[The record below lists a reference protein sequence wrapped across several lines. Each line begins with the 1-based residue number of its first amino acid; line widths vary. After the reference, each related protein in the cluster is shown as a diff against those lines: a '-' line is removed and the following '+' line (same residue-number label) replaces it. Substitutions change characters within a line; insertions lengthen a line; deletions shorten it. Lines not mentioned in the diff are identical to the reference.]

1 MSRLRFVIALLLLA
15 LPLAACGDDGGNDE
29 ADDGVAADTAS
40 DGDRPCEPVGTALA
54 ERATDTVEVTLDE
67 YAFSPSELE
76 VPAGIV
82 TFAVT
87 NEGEE
92 EHELAFLP
100 GGGEVPLSD
109 EGAPDEDALG
119 DAGAF
124 ELEAFGPGA
133 CAATYE
139 LTAGTYTL
147 FCIVQAE
154 DGTTHLSKG
163 MRGVLTVT

>member
-1 MSRLRFVIALLLLA
+1 MHRLRLAVALPLLA
-15 LPLAACGDDGGNDE
+15 LALAACGDDGGTG
-29 ADDGVAADTAS
+29 DDAAVST
-40 DGDRPCEPVGTALA
+40 GDRPCAPVGTALA
-54 ERATDTVEVTLDE
+54 VRATSTVEVTLDE
-67 YAFSPSELE
+67 YAFSPAALE

-82 TFAVT
+82 TFAVR

-100 GGGEVPLSD
+100 GGGDVPLTD
-109 EGAPDEDALG
+109 DGEPDEDALG

-139 LTAGTYTL
+139 LEAGTYTV
-147 FCIVQAE
+147 FCIVRAD

-163 MRGVLTVT
+163 MRGSLTVS